1 MTTTPAQK
9 LKDAATMIEMGAT
22 PAQVEDFLAN
32 YDAIMD
38 NDRLGENL
46 SPLGQ
51 NVMEEFRQ
59 NAYKMIQIANPVEGG
74 KKQPASFVLRQ
85 MAEAGEDVPEIAI
98 TLNAAADALDT
109 SLAFAHSYVLHIIE
123 SLEKYQPDARAA

>member
-51 NVMEEFRQ
+51 NVMKEFRQ
-59 NAYKMIQIANPVEGG
+59 QAYKMIQIANPVAGG

-85 MAEAGEDVPEIAI
+85 MAEGAEDVPEIAT